1 MRKELKDAIANL
13 VRHYA
18 RLRIDH
24 FHLLGM
30 VLLVQKGKPLPESV
44 IKELRMLRDRPE
56 SKEQLEET
64 EETLRKVFLHA
75 DEDAMTQLLTEFLK
89 KDDSLPN

>member
-30 VLLVQKGKPLPESV
+30 VLLVQKGKPESV

-75 DEDAMTQLLTEFLK
+75 DEDAMTQLLTELLK